1 MLCAHFSAQEWMRCA
16 SAVFW
21 WRSNLSVSVGRLGKA
36 FLRFAA
42 PFTKLRSVPVIGP
55 GLRWASAK
63 LLSRDTLTWV
73 QVQHGPAQGIWLH
86 LNPRTGRDYFNGD
99 VEPEVQAVLQR
110 YLRSGMMVYDI
121 GANIGFFSLLAARLV
136 GATGRVTAFEADP
149 EIAARLRENVERNKG
164 APISVAE
171 KAVWSSSNPVFF
183 ARADTQVSPDRGLGH
198 VIDNDAERSA
208 PGTIRVEAVSVDEY
222 VGKSGAPDFIKCDVE
237 GAEVEVFRGAAKL
250 LNERRPI
257 ILCEM
262 HGDKNRQT
270 LLTMFENLGYRCEP
284 CGKNHVLAQHTE

>member
-1 MLCAHFSAQEWMRCA
+1 LSFSG
-16 SAVFW
+16 
-21 WRSNLSVSVGRLGKA
+21 GRLGKV

-42 PFTKLRSVPVIGP
+42 PFTKLRAVPVIGP

-63 LLSRDTLTWV
+63 LIPRDALTWV
-73 QVQHGPAQGIWLH
+73 QVQRGPAWGIWLH
-86 LNPRTGRDYFNGD
+86 LNPRTGVDYFNGD
-99 VEPEVQAVLQR
+99 IEPEVQAALGK
-110 YLRSGMMVYDI
+110 YLRAGMTVYDI

-136 GATGRVTAFEADP
+136 GAAGRVTAFEADP

-164 APISVAE
+164 APISVEE
-171 KAVWSSSNPVFF
+171 KAVWSSSSPVFF
-183 ARADTQVSPDRGLGH
+183 ARADAEVSPDRGLGH

-208 PGTIRVEAVSVDEY
+208 VGTIRVEAVSIDEY
-222 VGKSGAPDFIKCDVE
+222 VGKAEGPDFIKCDVE

-250 LNERRPI
+250 LNEKLPI

-270 LLTMFENLGYRCEP
+270 LLKVFEKLGYRCEP
-284 CGKNHVLAQHTE
+284 CGNNHVLAQHTK

>member
-1 MLCAHFSAQEWMRCA
+1 MNFSE
-16 SAVFW
+16 
-21 WRSNLSVSVGRLGKA
+21 GRLGRA

-42 PFTKLRSVPVIGP
+42 PFTKLRHFPVIGP

-63 LLSRDTLTWV
+63 LLPRDALTWV

-99 VEPEVQAVLQR
+99 VEPEVQAALR
-110 YLRSGMMVYDI
+110 KYLRAGMTVFDI

-149 EIAARLRENVERNKG
+149 EIVERLRENVVRNQG
-164 APISVAE
+164 APISIEA
-171 KAVWSSSNPVFF
+171 KAVWSSSSPVFF
-183 ARADTQVSPDRGLGH
+183 ARADAKVSPDRGLGH
-198 VIDNDAERSA
+198 VMDNDAERLA

-222 VGKSGAPDFIKCDVE
+222 VRKSGPPDFIKCDVE
-237 GAEVEVFRGAAKL
+237 GAEVEVFRGAEKL
-250 LNERRPI
+250 LNERSPL

-262 HGDKNRQT
+262 HGEENRQT
-270 LLTMFENLGYRCEP
+270 LLKVFANLGYRCEP
-284 CGKNHVLAQHTE
+284 CGKNHILAQHTE

>member
-1 MLCAHFSAQEWMRCA
+1 MRFVL
-16 SAVFW
+16 AVFW
-21 WRSNLSVSVGRLGKA
+21 WRNNLGFSEGRLGRA

-42 PFTKLRSVPVIGP
+42 PFTKLRRFPVIGP

-63 LLSRDTLTWV
+63 LIPRDALTWV
-73 QVQHGPAQGIWLH
+73 QVQRGPAEGIWLH

-99 VEPEVQAVLQR
+99 VEPEVQAALR
-110 YLRSGMMVYDI
+110 KYLRPDMTVYDI

-149 EIAARLRENVERNKG
+149 EIAARLRENVGRNQG
-164 APISVAE
+164 APISVEE

-183 ARADTQVSPDRGLGH
+183 ARADAEVSPDRGLGH

-208 PGTIRVEAVSVDEY
+208 PSTIRVEAVSVDEH
-222 VGKSGAPDFIKCDVE
+222 VRKSAAPDFIKCDVE
-237 GAEVEVFRGAAKL
+237 GAEVQVFRGAEKL
-250 LNERRPI
+250 LKENRPM

-262 HGDKNRQT
+262 HSEENRQT
-270 LLTMFENLGYRCEP
+270 LLKVFANLGYRCEP
-284 CGKNHVLAQHTE
+284 RGKNHILAQHTK

>member
-1 MLCAHFSAQEWMRCA
+1 MSFSG
-16 SAVFW
+16 S
-21 WRSNLSVSVGRLGKA
+21 GLGKV

-42 PFTKLRSVPVIGP
+42 PFTKLRAVPVIGP

-63 LLSRDTLTWV
+63 LIPRDTLTWV
-73 QVQHGPAQGIWLH
+73 QVQHGPAHGIWLH
-86 LNPRTGRDYFNGD
+86 LNPRTGRDYFHGG
-99 VEPEVQAVLQR
+99 VETEVQAVLSEC
-110 YLRSGMMVYDI
+110 LHPGMTVYDI
-121 GANIGFFSLLAARLV
+121 GANIGFFSLLAARLA
-136 GATGRVTAFEADP
+136 GSAGRVTAFEADP

-164 APISVAE
+164 APISVEE
-171 KAVWSSSNPVFF
+171 KAVWSSSSPVFF
-183 ARADTQVSPDRGLGH
+183 ARADAEVSPDRGLGH
-198 VIDNDAERSA
+198 VIVNDAERSA